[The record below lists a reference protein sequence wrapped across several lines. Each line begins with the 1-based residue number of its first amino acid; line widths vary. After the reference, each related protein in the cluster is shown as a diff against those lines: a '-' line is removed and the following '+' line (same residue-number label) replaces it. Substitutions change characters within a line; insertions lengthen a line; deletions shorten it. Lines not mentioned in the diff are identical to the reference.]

1 MDGTCAGRSEG
12 HLNGSLRGGHRP
24 PPSVSLTVRREK
36 SLCEVSVSHPGTG
49 LQRAVP

>member
-36 SLCEVSVSHPGTG
+36 SLCEVSVSHPGAG